1 MLSNQKKIWYK
12 KMFFYSAIYNWLISI
27 SFFFGYKAILPLLN
41 MELPIYPVFLLIMLF
56 FVFIIGIGYY
66 WVYLDTDKNH
76 DIIKIGAMMK
86 LGVVIL
92 ISWACLSNQIH
103 SILII
108 TAIGDLIFIL
118 FFVKFLKE
126 Y

>member
-27 SFFFGYKAILPLLN
+27 LLFFGYKAILPLLN
-41 MELPIYPVFLLIMLF
+41 MKPPTYPVFLLIMLF

-66 WVYLDTDKNH
+66 WVHLDTDRNH

-92 ISWACLSNQIH
+92 VSWACLSNQIH
-103 SILII
+103 PILII
-108 TAIGDLIFIL
+108 TTVGDLIFIL

>member
-41 MELPIYPVFLLIMLF
+41 MEPPIYSVFLLIMLF

-66 WVYLDTDKNH
+66 WVYMDTDRNH

-92 ISWACLSNQIH
+92 VSWACLSNQIH
-103 SILII
+103 PILII
-108 TAIGDLIFIL
+108 TAIGDLIFII
-118 FFVKFLKE
+118 FFIKFLKE

>member
-1 MLSNQKKIWYK
+1 MLSKQKKIWYK

-41 MELPIYPVFLLIMLF
+41 MEPPIYSVFLLIMLF

-66 WVYLDTDKNH
+66 WVYMDTDRNH

-92 ISWACLSNQIH
+92 VSWACLSNQIH
-103 SILII
+103 PILII
-108 TAIGDLIFIL
+108 TAIGDLIFII
-118 FFVKFLKE
+118 FFIKFLKE

>member
-41 MELPIYPVFLLIMLF
+41 MKPPIYPVFLLIMLI

-66 WVYLDTDKNH
+66 WVYLDIDRNH

-92 ISWACLSNQIH
+92 VSWACLSNQIH
-103 SILII
+103 PILII

>member
-1 MLSNQKKIWYK
+1 MLSKQKKIWYK

-41 MELPIYPVFLLIMLF
+41 MKPPIYPVFLLIMLI

-66 WVYLDTDKNH
+66 WVYLDIDRNH

-92 ISWACLSNQIH
+92 VSWACLSNQIH
-103 SILII
+103 PILII

>member
-66 WVYLDTDKNH
+66 WVYLNTDRNH

-92 ISWACLSNQIH
+92 VSWACSSNQIH
-103 SILII
+103 PILII
-108 TAIGDLIFIL
+108 TAIGDLIFII
-118 FFVKFLKE
+118 FFIKFLKE

>member
-27 SFFFGYKAILPLLN
+27 SFFLGYKAILPLLN
-41 MELPIYPVFLLIMLF
+41 MEPPIYSVFLLIMLF

-66 WVYLDTDKNH
+66 WVYMDTDRNH

-92 ISWACLSNQIH
+92 VSWACLSNQIH
-103 SILII
+103 PILII
-108 TAIGDLIFIL
+108 TAIGDLIFII
-118 FFVKFLKE
+118 FFIKFLKE

>member
-1 MLSNQKKIWYK
+1 MLSKQKKIWYK

-41 MELPIYPVFLLIMLF
+41 MEPPIYSVFLLIMLF

-66 WVYLDTDKNH
+66 WVHMDTDRNH

-92 ISWACLSNQIH
+92 VSWACLSNQIH
-103 SILII
+103 PILII
-108 TAIGDLIFIL
+108 TAIGDLIFII
-118 FFVKFLKE
+118 FFIKFLKE

>member
-41 MELPIYPVFLLIMLF
+41 MEPPIYPVFLLIMLF

>member
-1 MLSNQKKIWYK
+1 MLSKQKKIWYK

-27 SFFFGYKAILPLLN
+27 SFFLGYKAILPLLN
-41 MELPIYPVFLLIMLF
+41 MEPPIYSVFLLIMLF

-66 WVYLDTDKNH
+66 WVYMDTDRNH

-92 ISWACLSNQIH
+92 VSWACLSNQIH
-103 SILII
+103 PILII
-108 TAIGDLIFIL
+108 TAIGDLIFII
-118 FFVKFLKE
+118 FFIKFLKE

>member
-1 MLSNQKKIWYK
+1 MLSNQKKTWYK

-41 MELPIYPVFLLIMLF
+41 MEPPIYPVFLLIMLF

-66 WVYLDTDKNH
+66 WVYMDTDRNH

-92 ISWACLSNQIH
+92 VSWACLSNQIH
-103 SILII
+103 PILII
-108 TAIGDLIFIL
+108 TASGDLIFII
-118 FFVKFLKE
+118 FFIKFLKE

>member
-1 MLSNQKKIWYK
+1 MLSKQKKIWYK

-27 SFFFGYKAILPLLN
+27 SFFFGYKVILPLLN
-41 MELPIYPVFLLIMLF
+41 MEPPIYSVFLLIMLF

-66 WVYLDTDKNH
+66 WVYMDTDRNH

-92 ISWACLSNQIH
+92 VSWACLSNQIH
-103 SILII
+103 PILII
-108 TAIGDLIFIL
+108 TAIGDLIFII
-118 FFVKFLKE
+118 FFIKFLKE

>member
-66 WVYLDTDKNH
+66 WVYLNTDRNH

-92 ISWACLSNQIH
+92 VSWACSSNQIH
-103 SILII
+103 PILII